1 MIRIGKWTPYVGRAA
16 SINYLNCRFGSLGD
30 ASWPPFKIHFLCLQ
44 ALEQG
49 LGGVILKVEDTEAVF
64 QLKVICFMIGL
75 VK

>member
-1 MIRIGKWTPYVGRAA
+1 MMHHDLLP
-16 SINYLNCRFGSLGD
+16 
-30 ASWPPFKIHFLCLQ
+30 IHFLCLQ